1 MSVASSFAGDGD
13 GSTLDSSRPGEHG
26 GAMSSPDD
34 RPGPGQSPSPNARA
48 SQVPDPEPPGDPA
61 PGPASTGGAEPDPD
75 SDNPADSDPDSGHP
89 ASTGGA
95 EPDPEPFSTPV
106 SCGNTEPSG
115 DPGAGAGL
123 DSGPPRETAPSSNSG
138 APGETAP
145 SSSSGAPRETAPG
158 PGAPGE
164 VAPSS
169 SPGAPSPRPQQ
180 PRPPRSGA
188 ELAHLVL
195 ISILLGT
202 ALMGPIQMLAQI
214 MPNQPSLV
222 PLILNNII
230 LNKSIWLPV
239 GALVFAL
246 RRRPTTLSTALA
258 LIMLLE
264 YVPFLGAIPVSAGNL
279 APFVP
284 IYLTLALAAA
294 GAVVGALANRSLD
307 GRPIPVTLAGGVCA
321 GALTRSAID
330 LAHRLYQMLD
340 EDAALLL
347 SARQWDNAT
356 FLGLIDVPPGLIPVL
371 TAVAAVAAAVGLTGF
386 WSARGAR
393 SRVRLLTGSLAAAV
407 VTIVLVGLLP
417 TSSSAL
423 NDLGAGFSPLTV
435 LPLIAPVP
443 LLMAGLVAL
452 PACGRWFE
460 RR

>member
-1 MSVASSFAGDGD
+1 MF
-13 GSTLDSSRPGEHG
+13 
-26 GAMSSPDD
+26 SPDD
-34 RPGPGQSPSPNARA
+34 RPGPGQSPSPNTRA
-48 SQVPDPEPPGDPA
+48 PQVPDP
-61 PGPASTGGAEPDPD
+61 
-75 SDNPADSDPDSGHP
+75 
-89 ASTGGA
+89 
-95 EPDPEPFSTPV
+95 
-106 SCGNTEPSG
+106 EPSG
-115 DPGAGAGL
+115 DPGAGTGL
-123 DSGPPRETAPSSNSG
+123 DSGPPRETAP
-138 APGETAP
+138 
-145 SSSSGAPRETAPG
+145 G
-158 PGAPGE
+158 PDAPGE
-164 VAPSS
+164 VAPSPR
-169 SPGAPSPRPQQ
+169 PGAPSPHPQQ

-202 ALMGPIQMLAQI
+202 ALMGPIQTLAQI
-214 MPNQPSLV
+214 MPSQPSPV

-258 LIMLLE
+258 LVILLE
-264 YVPFLGAIPVSAGNL
+264 DARYVPFFGTIPASAGNL

-284 IYLTLALAAA
+284 VYLTLALAAA
-294 GAVVGALANRSLD
+294 GAVVGTLANRSLD

-423 NDLGAGFSPLTV
+423 NDLGAGSSPLTT
-435 LPLIAPVP
+435 LPPIAPVP

>member
-1 MSVASSFAGDGD
+1 
-13 GSTLDSSRPGEHG
+13 
-26 GAMSSPDD
+26 MSSPDD
-34 RPGPGQSPSPNARA
+34 RPGPGQSPSPKARA
-48 SQVPDPEPPGDPA
+48 PQVPDPEPPGDPA

-123 DSGPPRETAPSSNSG
+123 DSG
-138 APGETAP
+138 
-145 SSSSGAPRETAPG
+145 APRETAPG

-169 SPGAPSPRPQQ
+169 SPGVPSPRPQQ

-202 ALMGPIQMLAQI
+202 ALMGPIQTLAQI
-214 MPNQPSLV
+214 MPSQPSPV

-258 LIMLLE
+258 LVMLLDDAR
-264 YVPFLGAIPVSAGNL
+264 YAPFFGTVTPPTGNL

-284 IYLTLALAAA
+284 VYLSLALAVA
-294 GAVVGALANRSLD
+294 GAAAGALANRSLD

-393 SRVRLLTGSLAAAV
+393 SRIRLLAGSLAAAV
-407 VTIVLVGLLP
+407 VTIVLVGLFP

-423 NDLGAGFSPLTV
+423 NDSGFGFSPLTA
-435 LPLIAPVP
+435 LTPAAPVL
-443 LLMAGLVAL
+443 LLMSGLVAL

-460 RR
+460 QRR

>member
-1 MSVASSFAGDGD
+1 
-13 GSTLDSSRPGEHG
+13 
-26 GAMSSPDD
+26 MSSPDD
-34 RPGPGQSPSPNARA
+34 RPGPGQSPTPSARA
-48 SQVPDPEPPGDPA
+48 PQAPDPEP
-61 PGPASTGGAEPDPD
+61 
-75 SDNPADSDPDSGHP
+75 SDNPAPAPTSDSGTEPNTDSGNP
-89 ASTGGA
+89 APSGA
-95 EPDPEPFSTPV
+95 QESVGTLEPDPEPAGAPV
-106 SCGNTEPSG
+106 SSGGPEPSDSLG
-115 DPGAGAGL
+115 PGAEAAPGSGA
-123 DSGPPRETAPSSNSG
+123 SGPTAPAS
-138 APGETAP
+138 
-145 SSSSGAPRETAPG
+145 R
-158 PGAPGE
+158 PGAPGGA
-164 VAPSS
+164 APGTD
-169 SPGAPSPRPQQ
+169 PAAPSPRPRQ

-195 ISILLGT
+195 VSVLLGT
-202 ALMGPIQMLAQI
+202 ALMGPIQTLAQI
-214 MPNQPSLV
+214 MPNQPSPV

-340 EDAALLL
+340 DDDALLL

-356 FLGLIDVPPGLIPVL
+356 FLGLIDVPPGLIPLL

-393 SRVRLLTGSLAAAV
+393 SRIRLLAGALAAAV
-407 VTIVLVGLLP
+407 VTIVLAGLLP
-417 TSSSAL
+417 TSSAAL
-423 NDLGAGFSPLTV
+423 NDSGFGFSPLTALTPV
-435 LPLIAPVP
+435 APVL
-443 LLMAGLVAL
+443 LLMAGLIAL

-460 RR
+460 QRR

>member
-13 GSTLDSSRPGEHG
+13 GSTLDSSRPGEHD

-48 SQVPDPEPPGDPA
+48 PQVPDPEPPGDPA
-61 PGPASTGGAEPDPD
+61 PG
-75 SDNPADSDPDSGHP
+75 P

-123 DSGPPRETAPSSNSG
+123 DSGPPRETAPSSN
-138 APGETAP
+138 
-145 SSSSGAPRETAPG
+145 SGAPRETAPG

-202 ALMGPIQMLAQI
+202 ALMGPIQTLAQI
-214 MPNQPSLV
+214 MPNQPSPV

-423 NDLGAGFSPLTV
+423 NDLGAGFSPLTA

>member
-1 MSVASSFAGDGD
+1 MSVASSFAGDGN
-13 GSTLDSSRPGEHG
+13 GSTLDSSRPGEHD

-48 SQVPDPEPPGDPA
+48 PQVPDPA

-123 DSGPPRETAPSSNSG
+123 DSG

-145 SSSSGAPRETAPG
+145 SSSS
-158 PGAPGE
+158 GAPGE

-214 MPNQPSLV
+214 MPSQPSPV

-294 GAVVGALANRSLD
+294 GAVVGALANQSLD

>member
-1 MSVASSFAGDGD
+1 MF
-13 GSTLDSSRPGEHG
+13 
-26 GAMSSPDD
+26 SPDD

-48 SQVPDPEPPGDPA
+48 PQVPDPESSDNPA

-75 SDNPADSDPDSGHP
+75 SDNPVDSDPDSGHP
-89 ASTGGA
+89 ASAGGP
-95 EPDPEPFSTPV
+95 EPDPEPFSTSV

-123 DSGPPRETAPSSNSG
+123 DSGPPRETAP
-138 APGETAP
+138 
-145 SSSSGAPRETAPG
+145 G

-164 VAPSS
+164 VAPSPR
-169 SPGAPSPRPQQ
+169 PGAPSPHPQQ

-202 ALMGPIQMLAQI
+202 ALMGPIQTLAQI
-214 MPNQPSLV
+214 MPSQPSPV

-258 LIMLLE
+258 LVILLE
-264 YVPFLGAIPVSAGNL
+264 DARYVPFFGTIPASASNL

-284 IYLTLALAAA
+284 VYLTLALAAA

-330 LAHRLYQMLD
+330 LTHRLYQMLD

-347 SARQWDNAT
+347 NARQWDNAT

-393 SRVRLLTGSLAAAV
+393 SRVRLLTGSLASAV

-423 NDLGAGFSPLTV
+423 NDLGAGSSPLTA
-435 LPLIAPVP
+435 LPPIAPVP

>member
-1 MSVASSFAGDGD
+1 MSVASSFAGDGN
-13 GSTLDSSRPGEHG
+13 GSTLDSSRPGEHD

-48 SQVPDPEPPGDPA
+48 PQVPDPA

-123 DSGPPRETAPSSNSG
+123 DSG

-145 SSSSGAPRETAPG
+145 SSSS
-158 PGAPGE
+158 GAPGE

-202 ALMGPIQMLAQI
+202 ALMGPIQTLAQI
-214 MPNQPSLV
+214 MPSQPSPV

-340 EDAALLL
+340 ADAALLL

>member
-1 MSVASSFAGDGD
+1 MSVASSFAGDGN
-13 GSTLDSSRPGEHG
+13 GSTLDSSRPGEHD

-48 SQVPDPEPPGDPA
+48 PQVPDPA

-123 DSGPPRETAPSSNSG
+123 DSG

-145 SSSSGAPRETAPG
+145 SSSS
-158 PGAPGE
+158 GAPGE

-214 MPNQPSLV
+214 MPSQPSPV

-230 LNKSIWLPV
+230 LNKSI
-239 GALVFAL
+239 
-246 RRRPTTLSTALA
+246 
-258 LIMLLE
+258 
-264 YVPFLGAIPVSAGNL
+264 
-279 APFVP
+279 
-284 IYLTLALAAA
+284 
-294 GAVVGALANRSLD
+294 
-307 GRPIPVTLAGGVCA
+307 
-321 GALTRSAID
+321 
-330 LAHRLYQMLD
+330 
-340 EDAALLL
+340 
-347 SARQWDNAT
+347 
-356 FLGLIDVPPGLIPVL
+356 
-371 TAVAAVAAAVGLTGF
+371 
-386 WSARGAR
+386 
-393 SRVRLLTGSLAAAV
+393 
-407 VTIVLVGLLP
+407 
-417 TSSSAL
+417 
-423 NDLGAGFSPLTV
+423 
-435 LPLIAPVP
+435 
-443 LLMAGLVAL
+443 
-452 PACGRWFE
+452 
-460 RR
+460 

>member
-13 GSTLDSSRPGEHG
+13 GSTLDSSRLGEHD

-48 SQVPDPEPPGDPA
+48 PQVPDPEPPGDPA
-61 PGPASTGGAEPDPD
+61 PGPASA
-75 SDNPADSDPDSGHP
+75 SGP
-89 ASTGGA
+89 

-123 DSGPPRETAPSSNSG
+123 DSG
-138 APGETAP
+138 APGET
-145 SSSSGAPRETAPG
+145 
-158 PGAPGE
+158 
-164 VAPSS
+164 APSS

-180 PRPPRSGA
+180 PRPPRSGV

>member
-13 GSTLDSSRPGEHG
+13 GSTLDSSRPGEHD

-123 DSGPPRETAPSSNSG
+123 DSGPPRETAP
-138 APGETAP
+138 
-145 SSSSGAPRETAPG
+145 G

-169 SPGAPSPRPQQ
+169 SPGVPSPRPQQ

-202 ALMGPIQMLAQI
+202 ALMGPIQTLAQI
-214 MPNQPSLV
+214 MPSQPSPV

-246 RRRPTTLSTALA
+246 RRRPTTLSTALT

-284 IYLTLALAAA
+284 IYLTLALAGA

-393 SRVRLLTGSLAAAV
+393 SRVRLLTGSLASAV
-407 VTIVLVGLLP
+407 VTIVLVGLFP

-423 NDLGAGFSPLTV
+423 NDLGAGSSPLTA
-435 LPLIAPVP
+435 LPPIAPVP

>member
-13 GSTLDSSRPGEHG
+13 GSTLDSSRPGEHD

-48 SQVPDPEPPGDPA
+48 PQVPDPEPPGDPA
-61 PGPASTGGAEPDPD
+61 PGPASTGGAEPDP
-75 SDNPADSDPDSGHP
+75 
-89 ASTGGA
+89 
-95 EPDPEPFSTPV
+95 EPFSIPV

-123 DSGPPRETAPSSNSG
+123 DSGPPGEVAPSSN
-138 APGETAP
+138 
-145 SSSSGAPRETAPG
+145 SGAPRETAPG
-158 PGAPGE
+158 SGAPGE
-164 VAPSS
+164 TAPSS

-202 ALMGPIQMLAQI
+202 ALMGPIQTLAQI
-214 MPNQPSLV
+214 MPSQPSPV

-340 EDAALLL
+340 ADAALLL

-356 FLGLIDVPPGLIPVL
+356 FLGLIDVPPGLIPLL

>member
-1 MSVASSFAGDGD
+1 MPVATSSAGDGGGSD
-13 GSTLDSSRPGEHG
+13 GSALDSSRPGEHDD
-26 GAMSSPDD
+26 AMSSPDD
-34 RPGPGQSPSPNARA
+34 RPGPGQSPTPSARA
-48 SQVPDPEPPGDPA
+48 PQAPDPE
-61 PGPASTGGAEPDPD
+61 S
-75 SDNPADSDPDSGHP
+75 
-89 ASTGGA
+89 
-95 EPDPEPFSTPV
+95 
-106 SCGNTEPSG
+106 SG
-115 DPGAGAGL
+115 DPGTGAGL
-123 DSGPPRETAPSSNSG
+123 GSGPPGETAPGSG

-145 SSSSGAPRETAPG
+145 GPGSGAPP
-158 PGAPGE
+158 
-164 VAPSS
+164 
-169 SPGAPSPRPQQ
+169 

-195 ISILLGT
+195 VSVLLGT
-202 ALMGPIQMLAQI
+202 ALMGPIQTLAQ
-214 MPNQPSLV
+214 MLPSQPSPV
-222 PLILNNII
+222 PLILNNIV
-230 LNKSIWLPV
+230 LNESIWLPV

-258 LIMLLE
+258 LVMLLE

-340 EDAALLL
+340 ADAALLL

-356 FLGLIDVPPGLIPVL
+356 FLGLIDVPPGLIPLL

-393 SRVRLLTGSLAAAV
+393 SRIRLLAGALAAAV
-407 VTIVLVGLLP
+407 VTIVLAGLLP

-423 NDLGAGFSPLTV
+423 NDSGFGFSPLTA
-435 LPLIAPVP
+435 LTPAAPVL

>member
-13 GSTLDSSRPGEHG
+13 GSTLDSSRPGEHD

-48 SQVPDPEPPGDPA
+48 PQVPDPEPPGDPA
-61 PGPASTGGAEPDPD
+61 PGPASTGGAEPDP
-75 SDNPADSDPDSGHP
+75 
-89 ASTGGA
+89 
-95 EPDPEPFSTPV
+95 EPFSIPV

-202 ALMGPIQMLAQI
+202 ALMGPIQTLAQI
-214 MPNQPSLV
+214 MPSQPSPV

>member
-13 GSTLDSSRPGEHG
+13 GSTLDSSRLGEHD

-48 SQVPDPEPPGDPA
+48 PQVPDPEPPGDPA
-61 PGPASTGGAEPDPD
+61 PG
-75 SDNPADSDPDSGHP
+75 P

-106 SCGNTEPSG
+106 SCGNTEPSD

-123 DSGPPRETAPSSNSG
+123 DSG

>member
-1 MSVASSFAGDGD
+1 MF
-13 GSTLDSSRPGEHG
+13 
-26 GAMSSPDD
+26 SPDD

-48 SQVPDPEPPGDPA
+48 PQVPDPKSSDNPA
-61 PGPASTGGAEPDPD
+61 PGPARTGGAEPDPD
-75 SDNPADSDPDSGHP
+75 SDNPADSGHP
-89 ASTGGA
+89 ASAGGP
-95 EPDPEPFSTPV
+95 EPDPEPFSTSV
-106 SCGNTEPSG
+106 SCGNPEPSG
-115 DPGAGAGL
+115 DPGAGTGL
-123 DSGPPRETAPSSNSG
+123 DSGP
-138 APGETAP
+138 
-145 SSSSGAPRETAPG
+145 PRETAPG

-164 VAPSS
+164 DAPSPR
-169 SPGAPSPRPQQ
+169 PGAPSPRPQQ

-202 ALMGPIQMLAQI
+202 ALMGPIQTLAQI
-214 MPNQPSLV
+214 MPNQPSPI

-258 LIMLLE
+258 LVILLE
-264 YVPFLGAIPVSAGNL
+264 DARYVPFFGTIPASAGNL

-284 IYLTLALAAA
+284 VYLSLALAAA
-294 GAVVGALANRSLD
+294 SAVVGALANRSLD

-423 NDLGAGFSPLTV
+423 NDLGAGSSPLTA
-435 LPLIAPVP
+435 LPPIAPVP

>member
-1 MSVASSFAGDGD
+1 
-13 GSTLDSSRPGEHG
+13 
-26 GAMSSPDD
+26 MSSPDD
-34 RPGPGQSPSPNARA
+34 RPGPGQSSTPSARA
-48 SQVPDPEPPGDPA
+48 PQAPDPEP
-61 PGPASTGGAEPDPD
+61 
-75 SDNPADSDPDSGHP
+75 SDNPAPAPTSDSGTEPNTDSGNP
-89 ASTGGA
+89 APAGA
-95 EPDPEPFSTPV
+95 PV
-106 SCGNTEPSG
+106 SSGGTDPSDSPG
-115 DPGAGAGL
+115 PGAGAAPGSGA
-123 DSGPPRETAPSSNSG
+123 SGPTAPASRPG
-138 APGETAP
+138 ALGGAAPGTDPA
-145 SSSSGAPRETAPG
+145 
-158 PGAPGE
+158 
-164 VAPSS
+164 
-169 SPGAPSPRPQQ
+169 APSPRPRQ

-195 ISILLGT
+195 VSVLLGT
-202 ALMGPIQMLAQI
+202 AFMGPIQTLAQ
-214 MPNQPSLV
+214 MLLSQPSPV
-222 PLILNNII
+222 PLILNNIV
-230 LNKSIWLPV
+230 LNRSIWLPV

-258 LIMLLE
+258 LVILLE
-264 YVPFLGAIPVSAGNL
+264 DARYVPFFGTIPASAGNL

-284 IYLTLALAAA
+284 VYLSLALAVA
-294 GAVVGALANRSLD
+294 GAAAGALANRSLD

-393 SRVRLLTGSLAAAV
+393 SRVRLLTGSLASAV
-407 VTIVLVGLLP
+407 VTIVLVGLFP

-460 RR
+460 QRR

>member
-1 MSVASSFAGDGD
+1 MTGRGPHPEDEVRLESSG
-13 GSTLDSSRPGEHG
+13 G
-26 GAMSSPDD
+26 GAT
-34 RPGPGQSPSPNARA
+34 A
-48 SQVPDPEPPGDPA
+48 
-61 PGPASTGGAEPDPD
+61 T
-75 SDNPADSDPDSGHP
+75 
-89 ASTGGA
+89 
-95 EPDPEPFSTPV
+95 
-106 SCGNTEPSG
+106 
-115 DPGAGAGL
+115 GAGL
-123 DSGPPRETAPSSNSG
+123 DSGPHRETAPSSNSG
-138 APGETAP
+138 AP
-145 SSSSGAPRETAPG
+145 RET
-158 PGAPGE
+158 
-164 VAPSS
+164 APSS

-202 ALMGPIQMLAQI
+202 ALMGPIQMLAQ
-214 MPNQPSLV
+214 MLPGQPSPA
-222 PLILNNII
+222 PLILSSII
-230 LNKSIWLPV
+230 LNRSIWLPV

-340 EDAALLL
+340 ADAALLL

-393 SRVRLLTGSLAAAV
+393 SRIRLLAGSLAAAV
-407 VTIVLVGLLP
+407 VTIVLAGLLP

-423 NDLGAGFSPLTV
+423 NDSGFGFSPLTA
-435 LPLIAPVP
+435 LTPAAPVL
-443 LLMAGLVAL
+443 LLMSGLVAL

-460 RR
+460 QRR

>member
-1 MSVASSFAGDGD
+1 
-13 GSTLDSSRPGEHG
+13 
-26 GAMSSPDD
+26 MSSPDD

-48 SQVPDPEPPGDPA
+48 PQVPDPEPPGDPA

-75 SDNPADSDPDSGHP
+75 SDNPADSDSDSGHP

-106 SCGNTEPSG
+106 PCGNTEPSG

-123 DSGPPRETAPSSNSG
+123 DSGPPRETAPG
-138 APGETAP
+138 P
-145 SSSSGAPRETAPG
+145 GAPRETAPG

-164 VAPSS
+164 GAPSS
-169 SPGAPSPRPQQ
+169 SPGVPSPRPQQ

-407 VTIVLVGLLP
+407 VMIVLVGLLP

>member
-13 GSTLDSSRPGEHG
+13 GSTLDSSRPGEHD

-48 SQVPDPEPPGDPA
+48 PQVPDPEPPGDPA
-61 PGPASTGGAEPDPD
+61 PGPASTGGAEPDP
-75 SDNPADSDPDSGHP
+75 
-89 ASTGGA
+89 
-95 EPDPEPFSTPV
+95 EPFSIPV

-123 DSGPPRETAPSSNSG
+123 DSGPPGEVAPSSN
-138 APGETAP
+138 
-145 SSSSGAPRETAPG
+145 SGAPRETAPG
-158 PGAPGE
+158 SGAPGE
-164 VAPSS
+164 TAPSS

-202 ALMGPIQMLAQI
+202 ALMGPIQTLAQI
-214 MPNQPSLV
+214 MPSQPSPV

-258 LIMLLE
+258 LVMLLDDAR
-264 YVPFLGAIPVSAGNL
+264 YAPFLGTVTPPTGNL

-294 GAVVGALANRSLD
+294 GAVAGALANRSLD

>member
-13 GSTLDSSRPGEHG
+13 GSTLDSSRPGEHD

-48 SQVPDPEPPGDPA
+48 PQVPDPEPPGDPA

-123 DSGPPRETAPSSNSG
+123 DSGT
-138 APGETAP
+138 PGETTP

-214 MPNQPSLV
+214 MPNQPSPV

-423 NDLGAGFSPLTV
+423 NDLGAGFSPLTA

>member
-13 GSTLDSSRPGEHG
+13 GSTLDSSRLGEHD

-48 SQVPDPEPPGDPA
+48 PQVPDPEPPGDPA
-61 PGPASTGGAEPDPD
+61 PGPASA
-75 SDNPADSDPDSGHP
+75 SGP
-89 ASTGGA
+89 

-123 DSGPPRETAPSSNSG
+123 DSGPPRETAPSSN
-138 APGETAP
+138 
-145 SSSSGAPRETAPG
+145 SGAPRETAPG

-214 MPNQPSLV
+214 MPNQPSPV

-321 GALTRSAID
+321 GVLTRSAID

-340 EDAALLL
+340 DDAALLL

>member
-13 GSTLDSSRPGEHG
+13 GSTLDSSRPGEHDD
-26 GAMSSPDD
+26 AMSSPDD

-48 SQVPDPEPPGDPA
+48 PQVPDPEPPGDPA
-61 PGPASTGGAEPDPD
+61 PG
-75 SDNPADSDPDSGHP
+75 P

-123 DSGPPRETAPSSNSG
+123 DSG

-202 ALMGPIQMLAQI
+202 ALMGPIQTLAQI
-214 MPNQPSLV
+214 MPSQPSPV

-258 LIMLLE
+258 LVMLLDDAR
-264 YVPFLGAIPVSAGNL
+264 YAPFLGTVTPPTGNL

-284 IYLTLALAAA
+284 VYLSLALAVA

-321 GALTRSAID
+321 GVLTRSAVD

-340 EDAALLL
+340 DDAALLL

-356 FLGLIDVPPGLIPVL
+356 FLGLINVPPGLIPVL

-423 NDLGAGFSPLTV
+423 NDLGAGFSPLTA

>member
-13 GSTLDSSRPGEHG
+13 GSTLDSSRPGEHD

-138 APGETAP
+138 AP
-145 SSSSGAPRETAPG
+145 RETAPG

-202 ALMGPIQMLAQI
+202 ALMGPIQTLAQI
-214 MPNQPSLV
+214 MPSQPSPV

>member
-13 GSTLDSSRPGEHG
+13 GSTLDSSRPGEHD

-48 SQVPDPEPPGDPA
+48 PQVPDPEPPGDPA

-138 APGETAP
+138 AP
-145 SSSSGAPRETAPG
+145 RETAPG

-214 MPNQPSLV
+214 MPNQPSPV

>member
-13 GSTLDSSRPGEHG
+13 GSTLDSSRPGEHD

-48 SQVPDPEPPGDPA
+48 PQVPDPEPPGDPA

-75 SDNPADSDPDSGHP
+75 SDNPADSDSDSGHP

-106 SCGNTEPSG
+106 PCGNTEPSG

-123 DSGPPRETAPSSNSG
+123 DSGPPRETAPSSN
-138 APGETAP
+138 
-145 SSSSGAPRETAPG
+145 SGAPRETAPG

-356 FLGLIDVPPGLIPVL
+356 FLGLIDVSPGLIPVL

>member
-1 MSVASSFAGDGD
+1 
-13 GSTLDSSRPGEHG
+13 
-26 GAMSSPDD
+26 MSSPDD

-48 SQVPDPEPPGDPA
+48 PQVPDPEPPGDPA

-75 SDNPADSDPDSGHP
+75 SDNPVDSGHP

-123 DSGPPRETAPSSNSG
+123 DSGPP
-138 APGETAP
+138 GETAP

-158 PGAPGE
+158 
-164 VAPSS
+164 S
-169 SPGAPSPRPQQ
+169 GAPSPRPQQ
-180 PRPPRSGA
+180 PRPPRSGV

-321 GALTRSAID
+321 GALTRSVID

-407 VTIVLVGLLP
+407 VMIVLVGLLP

>member
-1 MSVASSFAGDGD
+1 
-13 GSTLDSSRPGEHG
+13 
-26 GAMSSPDD
+26 MSSPDD

-48 SQVPDPEPPGDPA
+48 PQVPDPEPPGDPA

-75 SDNPADSDPDSGHP
+75 SDNPADSDSDSGHP

-106 SCGNTEPSG
+106 PCGNTEPSG

-123 DSGPPRETAPSSNSG
+123 DSGPPRETAP
-138 APGETAP
+138 
-145 SSSSGAPRETAPG
+145 G

-169 SPGAPSPRPQQ
+169 SPGVPSPRPQQ

-407 VTIVLVGLLP
+407 VMIVLVGLLP

>member
-1 MSVASSFAGDGD
+1 
-13 GSTLDSSRPGEHG
+13 
-26 GAMSSPDD
+26 MSSPDG
-34 RPGPGQSPSPNARA
+34 RPGPGQSPTPSARA
-48 SQVPDPEPPGDPA
+48 PQAPDPEP
-61 PGPASTGGAEPDPD
+61 
-75 SDNPADSDPDSGHP
+75 SDNPAPAPMSDSGTEPNTDSGNP
-89 ASTGGA
+89 ATSGA
-95 EPDPEPFSTPV
+95 QGSVGTLEPDPEPAGAPV
-106 SCGNTEPSG
+106 SSDGTDPSGGPEPS
-115 DPGAGAGL
+115 
-123 DSGPPRETAPSSNSG
+123 DS
-138 APGETAP
+138 
-145 SSSSGAPRETAPG
+145 PG
-158 PGAPGE
+158 PGAEAAPGSGASGPT
-164 VAPSS
+164 APASR
-169 SPGAPSPRPQQ
+169 PGAPGGAAPGTDPDAPSPRPRQ

-195 ISILLGT
+195 VSVLLGT

-214 MPNQPSLV
+214 MPSQPSPV

-258 LIMLLE
+258 LVMLLE

-294 GAVVGALANRSLD
+294 GAVAGALANRSLD

-330 LAHRLYQMLD
+330 LVHRLYQMLD
-340 EDAALLL
+340 DDAALLL
-347 SARQWDNAT
+347 SARHWDNAT
-356 FLGLIDVPPGLIPVL
+356 FLGLIDVPPGLIPLL

-393 SRVRLLTGSLAAAV
+393 SRIRLLAGALAAAV
-407 VTIVLVGLLP
+407 VTIVLAGLLP

-423 NDLGAGFSPLTV
+423 NDSGFGFSPLTA
-435 LPLIAPVP
+435 LTPAAPVL
-443 LLMAGLVAL
+443 LLMSGLVAL

-460 RR
+460 QRR

>member
-1 MSVASSFAGDGD
+1 
-13 GSTLDSSRPGEHG
+13 
-26 GAMSSPDD
+26 MSSPDD
-34 RPGPGQSPSPNARA
+34 RPGPGQSPSPKARA
-48 SQVPDPEPPGDPA
+48 PQVPDPEPPGDPA
-61 PGPASTGGAEPDPD
+61 PG
-75 SDNPADSDPDSGHP
+75 P

-123 DSGPPRETAPSSNSG
+123 DS
-138 APGETAP
+138 
-145 SSSSGAPRETAPG
+145 
-158 PGAPGE
+158 GAPGE

-202 ALMGPIQMLAQI
+202 ALMGPIQTLAQI
-214 MPNQPSLV
+214 MPSQPSPV

-321 GALTRSAID
+321 GVLTRSAID
-330 LAHRLYQMLD
+330 LVHRLYQMLD
-340 EDAALLL
+340 DDAALLL
-347 SARQWDNAT
+347 SARQWDTAT
-356 FLGLIDVPPGLIPVL
+356 FLGLIDVPPGLIPLL

>member
-1 MSVASSFAGDGD
+1 
-13 GSTLDSSRPGEHG
+13 
-26 GAMSSPDD
+26 MSSPDD

-48 SQVPDPEPPGDPA
+48 PQVPDPEPPGDPA

-123 DSGPPRETAPSSNSG
+123 DSGT
-138 APGETAP
+138 PGETTP

-169 SPGAPSPRPQQ
+169 SPGVPSPRPQQ

-202 ALMGPIQMLAQI
+202 ALMGPIQTLAQI
-214 MPNQPSLV
+214 MPSQPSPV

-340 EDAALLL
+340 KDAALLL

>member
-1 MSVASSFAGDGD
+1 MSVASSFAGDGN
-13 GSTLDSSRPGEHG
+13 GSTLDSSRPGEHDD
-26 GAMSSPDD
+26 AMSSPDD
-34 RPGPGQSPSPNARA
+34 RPGPGQSPSPKARA
-48 SQVPDPEPPGDPA
+48 PQVPDPEPPGDPA
-61 PGPASTGGAEPDPD
+61 PGPASTGGAEPDP
-75 SDNPADSDPDSGHP
+75 
-89 ASTGGA
+89 
-95 EPDPEPFSTPV
+95 EPFSTPV
-106 SCGNTEPSG
+106 SCGNSEPSG

-123 DSGPPRETAPSSNSG
+123 GSGP
-138 APGETAP
+138 PGETAP

-158 PGAPGE
+158 SGAPGE

-202 ALMGPIQMLAQI
+202 ALMGPIQTLAQI
-214 MPNQPSLV
+214 MPSQPSPV

-371 TAVAAVAAAVGLTGF
+371 TAVTAVAAAVGLTGF
-386 WSARGAR
+386 WSTRGAR

>member
-1 MSVASSFAGDGD
+1 
-13 GSTLDSSRPGEHG
+13 
-26 GAMSSPDD
+26 MSSPDD
-34 RPGPGQSPSPNARA
+34 RPGPGQSPTPSARA
-48 SQVPDPEPPGDPA
+48 PQAPDPEPSDSPG
-61 PGPASTGGAEPDPD
+61 
-75 SDNPADSDPDSGHP
+75 
-89 ASTGGA
+89 
-95 EPDPEPFSTPV
+95 
-106 SCGNTEPSG
+106 
-115 DPGAGAGL
+115 PGAGAAPGSGA
-123 DSGPPRETAPSSNSG
+123 SGPTAPASRPG
-138 APGETAP
+138 ALGGAAPGTDP
-145 SSSSGAPRETAPG
+145 D
-158 PGAPGE
+158 
-164 VAPSS
+164 
-169 SPGAPSPRPQQ
+169 APSPRPRQ

-195 ISILLGT
+195 VSILLGT

-214 MPNQPSLV
+214 MPNQPSPV

-321 GALTRSAID
+321 GVLTRSAID

-340 EDAALLL
+340 ADAALLL

-356 FLGLIDVPPGLIPVL
+356 FLGLIDVPPGLIPLL

-393 SRVRLLTGSLAAAV
+393 SRIRLLAGSLAAAV
-407 VTIVLVGLLP
+407 VTIVLAGLLP

-423 NDLGAGFSPLTV
+423 NDSGFGFSPLTA
-435 LPLIAPVP
+435 LTPAAPVL
-443 LLMAGLVAL
+443 LLMSGLVAL

-460 RR
+460 QRR

>member
-1 MSVASSFAGDGD
+1 
-13 GSTLDSSRPGEHG
+13 
-26 GAMSSPDD
+26 MSSPDD

-202 ALMGPIQMLAQI
+202 ALMGPIQTLAQ
-214 MPNQPSLV
+214 MLPSLPSPA
-222 PLILNNII
+222 PLILSSII
-230 LNKSIWLPV
+230 LNRSIWLPV

-258 LIMLLE
+258 LVMLLE

-294 GAVVGALANRSLD
+294 GAVAGALANRSLD

-340 EDAALLL
+340 DDAALLL

-356 FLGLIDVPPGLIPVL
+356 FLGLIDVPPGLIPLL

-393 SRVRLLTGSLAAAV
+393 SRIRLLAGALAAAV
-407 VTIVLVGLLP
+407 VTIVLAGLLP

-423 NDLGAGFSPLTV
+423 NDSGFGFSPLTA
-435 LPLIAPVP
+435 LTPAAPVL

>member
-13 GSTLDSSRPGEHG
+13 GSTLDSSRPGEHD

-48 SQVPDPEPPGDPA
+48 PQVPDPEPPGDPA

-123 DSGPPRETAPSSNSG
+123 DSG

-202 ALMGPIQMLAQI
+202 ALMGPIQTLAQI
-214 MPNQPSLV
+214 MPSQPSPV